1 MLGKTAAGKISQVTV
16 HDEVVAEIKKPPVI
30 KPSTAAVKLLELRKK
45 LRYKRKR
52 YKLPIFE
59 KELNH

>member
-30 KPSTAAVKLLELRKK
+30 KPSTAAVKLLELRKNSDTK
-45 LRYKRKR
+45 
-52 YKLPIFE
+52 
-59 KELNH
+59 KEI